1 MGNEPR
7 EENDVNT
14 SEILAILALL
24 VSVLLLLRVVTL
36 QAKVN
41 ELRDDLDRISRKV
54 NFPTASGYK
63 AAAPSPSPSPVSSD
77 LPTDQQL
84 YVDERVR
91 QLLNQGKKIQ
101 AIKEVRDQL
110 KLSLKDGKDYVEAI
124 ERQNG

>member
-1 MGNEPR
+1 M
-7 EENDVNT
+7 NT

-63 AAAPSPSPSPVSSD
+63 AASPSPSPVSSD